1 MVTGIKYQNR
11 NASLDLARLS
21 ALFCVVSVH
30 FFLYTGF
37 YAEPCNGWKMYLLC
51 LLRCSCMVCIPLFLL
66 LTGYLLGDRQFDR
79 RHYLG
84 VDKILGVYVLCA
96 VTCVLMK
103 KYYFGQTEATFFN
116 VFDFSASTYGW
127 YVEMYLGLYLL
138 VPLMNLIWR
147 GLNGKRQKQ
156 MLLAVFLL
164 LAHLPSLLNGF
175 DWQTPG
181 AFADPALSQRYY
193 LIFPRYWATTYPI
206 SYYFIGAYLREYP
219 LRLSKPKNALLY
231 GAALLVFGSFAF
243 YKSGS
248 GAFISG
254 SWQNWESLL
263 LLPCGVLAFTFFTN
277 LDASRWRRTPRVLLA
292 IGSECVFGAY
302 LLSCLFDKLFYEYIV
317 PRTPDLYS
325 RLPYY
330 PVVFAT
336 FLLSLA
342 ASYSVTVIYTLL
354 RTAGDALV
362 RRIRRRKE
370 ATVNVQ

>member
-1 MVTGIKYQNR
+1 MVTEIKYQNR

-37 YAEPCNGWKMYLLC
+37 YAEPCSGWKMYLLC
-51 LLRCSCMVCIPLFLL
+51 LLRCSFMVCIPVFLL
-66 LTGYLLGDRQFDR
+66 LTGYLLVNRQFNR
-79 RHYLG
+79 QHYLG

-96 VTCVLMK
+96 VTCVLVK
-103 KYYFGQTEATFFN
+103 KYYFGLPDSSLFDVFN
-116 VFDFSASTYGW
+116 FSASTYGW

-138 VPLMNLIWR
+138 VPLLNLIWR
-147 GLNGKRQKQ
+147 GLNGKQQKQ

-164 LAHLPSLLNGF
+164 LAHLPSVVNSF

-181 AFADPALSQRYY
+181 AFADPALTQRYY
-193 LIFPRYWATTYPI
+193 LLFPRYWTATYPI

-231 GAALLVFGSFAF
+231 GAALLAFGSFAF

-248 GAFISG
+248 GVFISG
-254 SWQNWESLL
+254 PWQNWESLL
-263 LLPCGVLAFTFFTN
+263 LLPCGVLLFVFFVN
-277 LDASRWRRTPRVLLA
+277 LDASRWRRIPRVLLA
-292 IGSECVFGAY
+292 VGSECVFGAY
-302 LLSCLFDKLFYEYIV
+302 LLSCLLDKLFYEYLV
-317 PRTPDLYS
+317 SRTPDFYS
-325 RLPYY
+325 RLPFY
-330 PVVFAT
+330 PIVFAT

-362 RRIRRRKE
+362 RRMRRRERK
-370 ATVNVQ
+370 TVKAE